1 MEGRLRVNEEAV
13 VHDVLDGQVVVVHL
27 DSGSYYILE
36 NSAGRIWRLLTR
48 GHTAAEVA
56 AVLAAPNDLAS
67 VEAQVVTFAD
77 ELLAEDLLTP
87 APADAAS
94 PSQDDDD
101 FRGFNFEPP
110 TMFKYDDM
118 QALVQMDP
126 IREYDETGWP
136 ARRSWRPF
144 RRK

>member
-1 MEGRLRVNEEAV
+1 MNEEAV

-27 DSGSYYILE
+27 DRGSYYILE
-36 NSAGRIWRLLTR
+36 NSSGRIWCLLAR

-56 AVLAAPNDLAS
+56 AVLGAPPDLAS
-67 VEAQVVTFAD
+67 VEAEVVKFAD
-77 ELLAEDLLTP
+77 ELLAEDLLII
-87 APADAAS
+87 APAEAPSS
-94 PSQDDDD
+94 PQGDDE
-101 FRGFNFEPP
+101 FRGFAFEPP

-126 IREYDETGWP
+126 IREFDEAGWP